1 MGCVHIYCGDGKGKT
16 TAAVGLAVRMQGS
29 GGRVVAARFLKT
41 DGSGEVAALSSL
53 PNVAVLP
60 CRRSFGFTWQMTEEQ
75 RREAAACYEE
85 LLSEAFRLS
94 EEACREEESR
104 RTEAGGREGR
114 HPPAEGE
121 GREEEIRPAEAG
133 GCGEETLPAGED
145 CRVLLILDE
154 ICAAVGSGLVGEERV
169 LEFLRRRPRNL
180 EVVLTGR
187 NPSAAMEAEADY
199 ISEIL
204 CRKHP
209 FERGLKARRGIEF

>member
-16 TAAVGLAVRMQGS
+16 TAAVGLAVRMQGR

-41 DGSGEVAALSSL
+41 DDSGEVAALSSL
-53 PNVAVLP
+53 PNVAVIP
-60 CRRSFGFTWQMTEEQ
+60 CRKSFGFTWQMTEEQ
-75 RREAAACYEE
+75 RREAAASYEE

-94 EEACREEESR
+94 REACREEESR
-104 RTEAGGREGR
+104 RAEDSVREGKR
-114 HPPAEGE
+114 PPEEGE
-121 GREEEIRPAEAG
+121 GQENESRLTEDSVR
-133 GCGEETLPAGED
+133 GEETLPAGED

-187 NPSAAMEAEADY
+187 NPSAAMESEADY

-209 FERGLKARRGIEF
+209 FERGLRARRGIEF